1 MTKTIKASG
10 ENFNPMAIT
19 LPSGIHV
26 VLRPMTG
33 RAERVLEDKKL
44 YKSGALVDRYMMEC
58 IETIGDEK
66 ETMTPQ
72 EKEKALLEMLS
83 GDRNYLLM
91 SIRIEGFGPE
101 MIFTSTC
108 PKCGKESGYEINL
121 QEMMDNGTFPV
132 YPYQNAPQR
141 IDLPVSG
148 GYAEIGH
155 MTGQRERQM
164 SQLPDNA
171 IHQSM
176 LLRMESLNGER
187 PTLKDLENMHGRD
200 LLALRAA
207 MGEMKG
213 GLDSTIELDCG
224 ECGVS
229 YKISVASVPDFFVPS
244 MTSLES
250 AGT

>member
-1 MTKTIKASG
+1 MTKAKNSE

-19 LPSGIHV
+19 LPSGLAV
-26 VLRPMTG
+26 TLKPMTG
-33 RAERVLEDKKL
+33 KAERVLEDKKL
-44 YKSGALVDRYMMEC
+44 YKTGALVDRYMMEC
-58 IETIGDEK
+58 IETIGDK

-72 EKEKALLEMLS
+72 EKERALLEMLS

-91 SIRIEGFGPE
+91 AIRIEGFGPD

-108 PKCGKESGYEINL
+108 PKCGKESGYQINL
-121 QEMMDNGTFPV
+121 QNKLDDGTFPV
-132 YPYQNAPQR
+132 IPYQDAPQR
-141 IDLPVSG
+141 IELPVSG
-148 GYAEIGH
+148 GYAEIGY

-164 SQLPDNA
+164 AQLPDNA
-171 IHQSM
+171 IHQGM
-176 LLRMESLNGER
+176 LLRIESLNGER

-207 MGEMKG
+207 MGDMRG

-224 ECGVS
+224 ECGAS
-229 YKISVASVPDFFVPS
+229 YKISIASVPDFFVPS

-250 AGT
+250 AGI